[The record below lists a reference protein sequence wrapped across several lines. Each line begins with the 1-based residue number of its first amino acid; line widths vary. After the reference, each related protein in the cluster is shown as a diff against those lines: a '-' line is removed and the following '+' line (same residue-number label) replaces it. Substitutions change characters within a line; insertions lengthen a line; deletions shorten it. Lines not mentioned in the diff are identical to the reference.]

1 MVFYLIIF
9 YFVMYV
15 YLLEAYY
22 FLTETENEW
31 IWSGGVV
38 GKKWKEWRDGGL
50 DTGEREK
57 LIYLQWRK

>member
-1 MVFYLIIF
+1 MVFYLILF

-22 FLTETENEW
+22 FLTETEKEW

-38 GKKWKEWRDGGL
+38 GKNGKSEGMGDYMQ
-50 DTGEREK
+50 EK
-57 LIYLQWRK
+57 GRN

>member
-1 MVFYLIIF
+1 
-9 YFVMYV
+9 MYV

-38 GKKWKEWRDGGL
+38 GKQWKESRDGGL

-57 LIYLQWRK
+57 LIYLQ